1 MIGVTDLWLFVVAGF
16 LLNVTPASAAR
27 DRTPPTT
34 PTALRVTA
42 TTPTS
47 ISLSWNASFDK
58 GTFNSGIGILGPR
71 RNPVGSAFYYW
82 DGTKSNGIG
91 YLPENWHAYAGIFAG
106 ALLVAVV
113 YFGIDPSLTVGAAAR
128 AADALLAGIR

>member
-1 MIGVTDLWLFVVAGF
+1 MSHGYREWEGYMNGSI
-16 LLNVTPASAAR
+16 
-27 DRTPPTT
+27 TPPYSNYVIM
-34 PTALRVTA
+34 ALYKLGRRAQAEEVLW
-42 TTPTS
+42 PQV
-47 ISLSWNASFDK
+47 ASFDK

-106 ALLVAVV
+106 H
-113 YFGIDPSLTVGAAAR
+113 Y
-128 AADALLAGIR
+128 GIRFDENGYSLEPWSPMKGNEPDR